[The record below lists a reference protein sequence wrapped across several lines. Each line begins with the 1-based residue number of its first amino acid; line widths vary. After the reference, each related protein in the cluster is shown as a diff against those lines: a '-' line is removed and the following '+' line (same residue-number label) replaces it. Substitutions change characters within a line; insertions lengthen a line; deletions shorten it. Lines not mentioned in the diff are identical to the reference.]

1 MKEKDYSKSIFIK
14 SIILTILL
22 TTVIVSMVTIIIMN
36 NNEQTSLLN
45 RIDGKLSSIEQ
56 IVDKDYLGEI
66 DENKIF
72 DETIKGYVEGLND
85 EYSQYF
91 TKEELDKYKTDNIE
105 GQFVGIGVY
114 IIQDTEKNAI
124 RVLAPI
130 KGSPAE
136 KAGILAGDYIVK
148 VDDQAY
154 IGEQITEATNKM
166 KGKEGTKVKIQII
179 RDEKNL
185 DFEVERANVR
195 VNPVEADIY
204 EENIGYLKISSFDQG
219 SGSEVTKKV
228 EELKEKNIKSLII
241 DLRNNGGGIVDEAIE
256 IADLFTNKDST
267 LLITKDKHGNENIS
281 KAKKDKVIEVP
292 IIVLTNE
299 NTASASEILAGAL
312 KDNNV
317 AKIVGTT
324 TFGKG
329 VIQEL
334 LTMKDGTGLKLTTNE
349 YYTPNRNKIN
359 KVGIEPDEKIELP
372 EEYKNILSIPKEVDT
387 QLNKAIELLK
397 R

>member
-1 MKEKDYSKSIFIK
+1 MEENNFSKSIFVK
-14 SIILTILL
+14 SIILTILI
-22 TTVIVSMVTIIIMN
+22 TAVIASMVTIIVMN
-36 NNEQTSLLN
+36 NNESNSLLDK
-45 RIDGKLSSIEQ
+45 ITSKLSTIDQ

-72 DETIKGYVEGLND
+72 DETMKGYVEGLDD

-91 TKEELDKYKTDNIE
+91 TKEELEEYKTDNIE
-105 GQFVGIGVY
+105 GEFVGIGVY
-114 IIQDTEKNAI
+114 IVQDTEKNAI

-136 KAGILAGDYIVK
+136 AVGIIAGDYIIQI
-148 VDDQAY
+148 DGTPYTGD
-154 IGEQITEATNKM
+154 QITEATNKM
-166 KGKEGTKVKIQII
+166 KGQEGTTVKIQVL
-179 RDEKNL
+179 RGEETL
-185 DFEVERANVR
+185 DFEVERKNVR
-195 VNPVEADIY
+195 VNPVESNIY
-204 EENIGYLKISSFDQG
+204 ENNIGYLKISSFDQG
-219 SGSEVTKKV
+219 CSTEFTKKLQ
-228 EELKEKNIKSLII
+228 ELKNKNIQSLII
-241 DLRNNGGGIVDEAIE
+241 DLRNNGGGIVDEAIA
-256 IADLFTNKDST
+256 IAELFTEKGST
-267 LLITKDKHGNENIS
+267 LLITKDKDENEDITYAES
-281 KAKKDKVIEVP
+281 DKMIDVP

-317 AKIVGTT
+317 AKILGTT

-334 LTMKDGTGLKLTTNE
+334 LTMKDGTGLKITTNE

-372 EEYKNILSIPKEVDT
+372 DEYKNVLTVPQDQDT

-397 R
+397 K

>member
-154 IGEQITEATNKM
+154 TGEQITEATNKM

-179 RDEKNL
+179 RDEKTL

-204 EENIGYLKISSFDQG
+204 EGNIGYLKISSFDQG
-219 SGSEVTKKV
+219 SASEVTKKV
-228 EELKEKNIKSLII
+228 EELKAQNIKSLII

-256 IADLFTNKDST
+256 IADLFTSKDST
-267 LLITKDKHGNENIS
+267 LLITKDKHDNESVS
-281 KAKKDKVIEVP
+281 KAKRDKAIELP

-359 KVGIEPDEKIELP
+359 KVGIEPDEKVELP
-372 EEYKNILSIPKEVDT
+372 EEYRNILSVPKEVDT

>member
-14 SIILTILL
+14 SIVLTILL

-36 NNEQTSLLN
+36 KNEHTSLLN
-45 RIDGKLSSIEQ
+45 RINSKLSSIEQ
-56 IVDKDYLGEI
+56 IIDKDYLGEI
-66 DENKIF
+66 NENKIF
-72 DETIKGYVEGLND
+72 DETVKGYVDGLND

-91 TKEELDKYKTDNIE
+91 TKEELEKYKTDNIE

-154 IGEQITEATNKM
+154 TGEQITEATNKM

-256 IADLFTNKDST
+256 IADLFTEKDST
-267 LLITKDKHGNENIS
+267 LLITKDKNENESIS
-281 KAKKDKVIEVP
+281 KAKKDKKIEMP

-359 KVGIEPDEKIELP
+359 KVGIEPNEKIELP
-372 EEYKNILSIPKEVDT
+372 EEYKNILSVPKEKDA

>member
-105 GQFVGIGVY
+105 GQFVVIGVY

-154 IGEQITEATNKM
+154 TGEQITEATNKM

-228 EELKEKNIKSLII
+228 EELKEKNIKSLMI

>member
-22 TTVIVSMVTIIIMN
+22 TTVIVSMITTIIMN
-36 NNEQTSLLN
+36 KGEQTSLLN
-45 RIDGKLSSIEQ
+45 RIDSKLSSIEQ

-72 DETIKGYVEGLND
+72 DETIKGYVDGLDD

-91 TKEELDKYKTDNIE
+91 TKEELEKYKTDNIE

-148 VDDQAY
+148 VEGQSY
-154 IGEQITEATNKM
+154 TGEQITEATNKM
-166 KGKEGTKVKIQII
+166 KGKEGTKVQIQII
-179 RDEKNL
+179 REDETL
-185 DFEVERANVR
+185 DVEVERANVR

-204 EENIGYLKISSFDQG
+204 EGNIGYLKISSFDQG
-219 SGSEVTKKV
+219 SASEVTKKV
-228 EELKEKNIKSLII
+228 EELKAQNIKSLII

-256 IADLFTNKDST
+256 IADLFTSKDST
-267 LLITKDKHGNENIS
+267 LLITKDKHDNESVS
-281 KAKKDKVIEVP
+281 KAKRDKAIELP

-359 KVGIEPDEKIELP
+359 KVGIEPDEKLELP
-372 EEYKNILSIPKEVDT
+372 EEYRNILSVPKEVDT

>member
-154 IGEQITEATNKM
+154 TGEQITEATNKM

>member
-14 SIILTILL
+14 SIVLTILL

-36 NNEQTSLLN
+36 KNEHTSLLN
-45 RIDGKLSSIEQ
+45 RINSKLSSIEQ
-56 IVDKDYLGEI
+56 IIDKDYLGEI
-66 DENKIF
+66 NENKIF
-72 DETIKGYVEGLND
+72 DETVKGYVDGLND

-91 TKEELDKYKTDNIE
+91 TKEELEKYKTDNIE

-154 IGEQITEATNKM
+154 TGEQITEATNKM

-228 EELKEKNIKSLII
+228 EELKEKNIKSLMI

>member
-154 IGEQITEATNKM
+154 TGEQITEATNKM

-185 DFEVERANVR
+185 DFEIERVNVR

-228 EELKEKNIKSLII
+228 EELKEKNIKSLMI

>member
-14 SIILTILL
+14 SIVLTILL

-36 NNEQTSLLN
+36 KNEHTSLLN
-45 RIDGKLSSIEQ
+45 RINSKLSSIEQ
-56 IVDKDYLGEI
+56 IIDKDYLGEI
-66 DENKIF
+66 NENKIF
-72 DETIKGYVEGLND
+72 DETVKGYVDGLND

-91 TKEELDKYKTDNIE
+91 TKEELEKYKTDNIE

-114 IIQDTEKNAI
+114 IIQDTENNSI
-124 RVLAPI
+124 RVLSPI

-148 VDDQAY
+148 VEDQAY
-154 IGEQITEATNKM
+154 TGEQITEATNKM

-179 RDEKNL
+179 RNEKTL

-204 EENIGYLKISSFDQG
+204 NGNIGYLKISSFDQG

-228 EELKEKNIKSLII
+228 EELKKKNIESLII

-256 IADLFTNKDST
+256 IADLFTEKDST
-267 LLITKDKHGNENIS
+267 LLITKDKNENESIS
-281 KAKKDKVIEVP
+281 KAKKDKKIEMP

-317 AKIVGTT
+317 AKIVGTK

-359 KVGIEPDEKIELP
+359 KVGIEPNEKIELP
-372 EEYKNILSIPKEVDT
+372 EEYKNILSVPKEKDA

>member
-22 TTVIVSMVTIIIMN
+22 TTVIVSMITTIIMN
-36 NNEQTSLLN
+36 KGEQTSLLN
-45 RIDGKLSSIEQ
+45 RIDSKLSSIEQ

-72 DETIKGYVEGLND
+72 DETIKGYVDGLDD

-91 TKEELDKYKTDNIE
+91 TKEELEKYKTDNIE

-148 VDDQAY
+148 VEGQSY
-154 IGEQITEATNKM
+154 TGEQITEATNKM

-179 RDEKNL
+179 REDETL

-204 EENIGYLKISSFDQG
+204 EGNIGYLKISSFDQG
-219 SGSEVTKKV
+219 SASEVTKKV
-228 EELKEKNIKSLII
+228 EELKAQNIKSLII

-256 IADLFTNKDST
+256 IADLFTSKDST
-267 LLITKDKHGNENIS
+267 LLITKDKHDNESVS
-281 KAKKDKVIEVP
+281 KAKRDKAIELP

-359 KVGIEPDEKIELP
+359 KVGIEPDEKVELP
-372 EEYKNILSIPKEVDT
+372 EEYRNILSVPKEVDT

>member
-14 SIILTILL
+14 SIVLTILL

-36 NNEQTSLLN
+36 KNEHTSLLN
-45 RIDGKLSSIEQ
+45 RINSKLSSIEQ
-56 IVDKDYLGEI
+56 IIDKDYLGEI
-66 DENKIF
+66 NENKIF
-72 DETIKGYVEGLND
+72 DETVKGYVDGLND

-91 TKEELDKYKTDNIE
+91 TKEELEKYKTDNIE

-154 IGEQITEATNKM
+154 TGEQITEATNKM

-228 EELKEKNIKSLII
+228 EELKKKNIKSLII

-267 LLITKDKHGNENIS
+267 LLITKDKNENESIS
-281 KAKKDKVIEVP
+281 KAKKDKKIEMP

-317 AKIVGTT
+317 AKIVGTK

-359 KVGIEPDEKIELP
+359 KVGIEPNEKIELP
-372 EEYKNILSIPKEVDT
+372 EEYKNILSVPKEKDA

>member
-154 IGEQITEATNKM
+154 TGEQITEATNKM
-166 KGKEGTKVKIQII
+166 KGKEATTVKIQII

>member
-154 IGEQITEATNKM
+154 TGEQITEATNKM

-219 SGSEVTKKV
+219 SGSE
-228 EELKEKNIKSLII
+228 ELKEKNIKSLMI

>member
-91 TKEELDKYKTDNIE
+91 TKEDLDKYKTDNIE

-154 IGEQITEATNKM
+154 TGEQITEATNKM

>member
-14 SIILTILL
+14 SIVLTILL

-154 IGEQITEATNKM
+154 TGEQITEATNKM

>member
-22 TTVIVSMVTIIIMN
+22 TTVIVSMITIIIMN

-45 RIDGKLSSIEQ
+45 RIEGKLSSVEQ

-91 TKEELDKYKTDNIE
+91 TKEELEKYKTDNIE

-148 VDDQAY
+148 VDNQAY
-154 IGEQITEATNKM
+154 TGEQITEATNKM

-179 RDEKNL
+179 RDEKTL
-185 DFEVERANVR
+185 DLEVERANVR
-195 VNPVEADIY
+195 VNPVEAEIY

-267 LLITKDKHGNENIS
+267 LLITKDKHGNESIS

-372 EEYKNILSIPKEVDT
+372 EEYRNILSVPKEVDT

>member
-14 SIILTILL
+14 SIVLTILL

-36 NNEQTSLLN
+36 KNEHTSLLN
-45 RIDGKLSSIEQ
+45 RINSKLSSIEQ
-56 IVDKDYLGEI
+56 IIDKDYLGEI
-66 DENKIF
+66 NENKIF
-72 DETIKGYVEGLND
+72 DETVKGYVDGLND

-91 TKEELDKYKTDNIE
+91 TKEELEKYKTDNIE

-114 IIQDTEKNAI
+114 IIQDTENNSI
-124 RVLAPI
+124 RVLSPI

-148 VDDQAY
+148 VEDQAY
-154 IGEQITEATNKM
+154 TGEQITEATNKM

-179 RDEKNL
+179 RNEKTL

-204 EENIGYLKISSFDQG
+204 NGNIGYLKISSFDQG

-228 EELKEKNIKSLII
+228 EELKKKNIESLII

-256 IADLFTNKDST
+256 IADLFTEKDST
-267 LLITKDKHGNENIS
+267 LLITKDKNENESIS
-281 KAKKDKVIEVP
+281 KAKKDKKIEMP

-317 AKIVGTT
+317 AKIVGTK

-359 KVGIEPDEKIELP
+359 KVGIEPNEKIELP
-372 EEYKNILSIPKEVDT
+372 EEYKNIPSVPKEKDA

>member
-1 MKEKDYSKSIFIK
+1 MEENNFSKSIFVK
-14 SIILTILL
+14 SIILTILI
-22 TTVIVSMVTIIIMN
+22 TAVIASMVTIIVMN
-36 NNEQTSLLN
+36 NNESNSLLDK
-45 RIDGKLSSIEQ
+45 ITSKLSTIDQ

-72 DETIKGYVEGLND
+72 DETMKGYVEGLDD

-91 TKEELDKYKTDNIE
+91 TKEELEEYKTDNIE
-105 GQFVGIGVY
+105 GEFVGIGVY
-114 IIQDTEKNAI
+114 IVQDTEKNAI

-136 KAGILAGDYIVK
+136 AVGILAGDYIIQI
-148 VDDQAY
+148 DGTPYTGD
-154 IGEQITEATNKM
+154 QITEATNKM
-166 KGKEGTKVKIQII
+166 KGQEGTTVKIQVL
-179 RDEKNL
+179 RGEETL
-185 DFEVERANVR
+185 DFEVERKNVR
-195 VNPVEADIY
+195 VNPVESNIY
-204 EENIGYLKISSFDQG
+204 ENNIGYLKISSFDQAC
-219 SGSEVTKKV
+219 STEFTKKLQ
-228 EELKEKNIKSLII
+228 ELKNKNIQSLII
-241 DLRNNGGGIVDEAIE
+241 DLRNNGGGIVDEAIA
-256 IADLFTNKDST
+256 IAELFTEKGST
-267 LLITKDKHGNENIS
+267 LLITKDKDENEDITYAES
-281 KAKKDKVIEVP
+281 DKMIDVP

-317 AKIVGTT
+317 AKILGTT

-334 LTMKDGTGLKLTTNE
+334 LTMKDGTGLKITTNE

-372 EEYKNILSIPKEVDT
+372 DEYKNVLTVPQDQDT

-397 R
+397 K

>member
-154 IGEQITEATNKM
+154 TGEQITEATNKM

-228 EELKEKNIKSLII
+228 EELKEKNIKSLMI

>member
-14 SIILTILL
+14 SIVLTILL

-36 NNEQTSLLN
+36 KNEQTSLLN
-45 RIDGKLSSIEQ
+45 RINSKLSSIEQ
-56 IVDKDYLGEI
+56 IIDKDYLGEI

-154 IGEQITEATNKM
+154 TGEQITEATNKM

-179 RDEKNL
+179 RDEKTL

-228 EELKEKNIKSLII
+228 EELKKKNIESLII

-256 IADLFTNKDST
+256 IADLFTEKDST
-267 LLITKDKHGNENIS
+267 LLITKDKNENESIS
-281 KAKKDKVIEVP
+281 KAKKDKKIEMP

-317 AKIVGTT
+317 AKIVGTK

-359 KVGIEPDEKIELP
+359 KVGIEPNEKIELP
-372 EEYKNILSIPKEVDT
+372 EEYKNILSVPKEKDA

>member
-154 IGEQITEATNKM
+154 TGEQITEATNKM

-179 RDEKNL
+179 RDEKTL

-228 EELKEKNIKSLII
+228 EELKKKNIKSLII

>member
-14 SIILTILL
+14 SITLTILL

-154 IGEQITEATNKM
+154 TGEQITEATNKM

-228 EELKEKNIKSLII
+228 EELKEKNIKSLMI

>member
-148 VDDQAY
+148 VDDQVY
-154 IGEQITEATNKM
+154 TGEQITEATNKM

-185 DFEVERANVR
+185 DFEIERANVR

-228 EELKEKNIKSLII
+228 EELKEKNIKSLMI

>member
-154 IGEQITEATNKM
+154 TGEQITEATNKM

-228 EELKEKNIKSLII
+228 EELKEKNIKSLMI

-299 NTASASEILAGAL
+299 NTASASEILAVAL

>member
-148 VDDQAY
+148 VYDQADT
-154 IGEQITEATNKM
+154 GEQITEATNKM

-228 EELKEKNIKSLII
+228 EELKEKNIKSLMI

>member
-22 TTVIVSMVTIIIMN
+22 TTVIVSMITIIIMN
-36 NNEQTSLLN
+36 NDEQTSLLN
-45 RIDGKLSSIEQ
+45 RIDGKLASIEQ

-91 TKEELDKYKTDNIE
+91 TKEELEKYKTDNIE

-154 IGEQITEATNKM
+154 TGEQITEATNKM
-166 KGKEGTKVKIQII
+166 KGKEGTKVKIQIV
-179 RDEKNL
+179 RDEKTV

-219 SGSEVTKKV
+219 SGSEVTKKI

-267 LLITKDKHGNENIS
+267 LLITKDKHGNESIS

>member
-22 TTVIVSMVTIIIMN
+22 TTVIVSMITTIIMN
-36 NNEQTSLLN
+36 KGEQTSLLN
-45 RIDGKLSSIEQ
+45 RIDSKLSSIEQ

-72 DETIKGYVEGLND
+72 DETIKGYVDGLDD

-91 TKEELDKYKTDNIE
+91 TKEELEKYKTDNIE

-148 VDDQAY
+148 VEGQSY
-154 IGEQITEATNKM
+154 TGEQITEATNKM

-179 RDEKNL
+179 REDETL

-204 EENIGYLKISSFDQG
+204 EGNIGYLKISSFDQ
-219 SGSEVTKKV
+219 SSASEVTKKV
-228 EELKEKNIKSLII
+228 EELKAQNIKSLII

-256 IADLFTNKDST
+256 IADLFTSKDST
-267 LLITKDKHGNENIS
+267 LLITKDKHDNESVS
-281 KAKKDKVIEVP
+281 KAKRDKAIELP

-359 KVGIEPDEKIELP
+359 KVGIEPDEKVELP
-372 EEYKNILSIPKEVDT
+372 EEYRNILSVPKEVDT